1 MIYKALFAVSALL
14 VVHLAYAQAV
24 DSVLNNIDSLPKPEN
39 NSGFDKFMKKGERLF
54 KILPVPL
61 YSYSSDAGNVFGLA
75 KFNLFRLSKKD
86 TTSYPSK
93 VSGVFTIS
101 TKGRINASI
110 ANEMIFKEN
119 KYIVVSY
126 VNYKKQPEYIFGTG
140 NNVHQKDVEEI
151 SQDRFVFSTNWFR
164 RIKGKIYAGVIF
176 NVSNYFNIHTDSNSI
191 LIAGKVAGLQGG
203 TTVGTGL
210 GAVLE
215 TRDNR
220 YNPSKGT
227 YTEVAYS
234 FHYGDYSFRK
244 FHADVRKYFTP
255 FKNKIVLA
263 IQATTSDASGTV
275 PFYELSMLGGDNRM
289 RGYYLGALRDKVA
302 VDGQIELRIP
312 VWSVFG
318 ISTFVGAGQVGP
330 GYHALKLNDFWISYG
345 GGVRI
350 KVDTQNNT
358 NLRFDMGFG
367 GRKINA
373 FYINFAEAF

>member
-1 MIYKALFAVSALL
+1 MKKELLSVCVLFISF
-14 VVHLAYAQAV
+14 LANAQDEDTAA
-24 DSVLNNIDSLPKPEN
+24 
-39 NSGFDKFMKKGERLF
+39 NSNSRFEVFMKKGEALF

-86 TTSYPSK
+86 TISYPSK
-93 VSGVFTIS
+93 VSGVFTLS

-126 VNYKKQPEYIFGTG
+126 VNYKKQPEYILGTG
-140 NNVHQKDVEEI
+140 NNVQQKDIEEI

-164 RIKGKIYAGVIF
+164 KVKGKIYAGVIF
-176 NVSNYFNIHTDSNSI
+176 NVSNYFNIRTDSNSI
-191 LIAGKVAGLQGG
+191 LIARKVAGLEGG

-210 GAVLE
+210 GVVLE

-220 YNPSKGT
+220 YNPSKGAYVET
-227 YTEVAYS
+227 AYS
-234 FHYGDYSFRK
+234 FHYGDYSFRR

-255 FKNKIVLA
+255 FNNKIVLA
-263 IQATTSDASGTV
+263 LQATTSNASGTV
-275 PFYELSMLGGDNRM
+275 PFYELSMLGGDSRM

-302 VDGQIELRIP
+302 LDGQLELRIP
-312 VWSVFG
+312 LWSIFG
-318 ISTFVGAGQVGP
+318 VSTFVGAGQVAP
-330 GYHALKLNDFWISYG
+330 AYRTLKLNDFWFSYG

-350 KVDTQNNT
+350 KVDTRNNT